1 MVILVDTFL
10 ATVTPM
16 LVMFSCIL
24 IGYLLR
30 IGKIVPENA
39 STVLSRLVVYVFA
52 PAQAIYAFMQNC
64 TLESIASEYKLVLY
78 GTFAVGLGLVIGV
91 PLAKL
96 FSKEINEQKIYRY
109 ALVFANCGFLGN
121 AIVPMILGE
130 QALYCYILFNIPLNI
145 TIYSWGYATLTPQ
158 GKGEKRSFWSFLRQP
173 TIIAIAVGLVLGLSG
188 LGKHMPT
195 FATSVVSQL
204 SNCMGPSAMLL
215 TGFVVGGYDIRKLL
229 TKKKVYI
236 AAALRMIV
244 LPGIHACAMYF
255 LGADKQTVILAAI
268 AFGAALGLNTV
279 VVPAAYDGDTHT
291 GAAMALISHTAS
303 VITIPLLYA
312 LLNWIL

>member
-1 MVILVDTFL
+1 MLDTFF
-10 ATVTPM
+10 ATVSPM

-30 IGKIVPENA
+30 IYKVIPENA
-39 STVLSRLVVYVFA
+39 STVLSRLVVYVFL
-52 PAQAIYAFMQNC
+52 PAQIVGSFMQNC
-64 TLESIASEYKLVLY
+64 TLESIALNYTLVLY
-78 GTFAVGLGLVIGV
+78 GTFAVGLGMAMGI

-109 ALVFANCGFLGN
+109 ALVFANCGFLGY
-121 AIVPMILGE
+121 AIVPMIMGQE
-130 QALYCYILFNIPLNI
+130 ALYCYILFNVPLSI
-145 TIYSWGYATLTPQ
+145 AIYSWGYTTLVPS
-158 GKGEKRSFWSFLRQP
+158 GKGQKRSFWEVLKQP
-173 TIIAIAVGLVLGLSG
+173 AIIATGVGLLLGLTGARTYMPAFVTTVTSNLSG
-188 LGKHMPT
+188 
-195 FATSVVSQL
+195 
-204 SNCMGPSAMLL
+204 CMGPSAMLL

-244 LPGIHACAMYF
+244 LPAIHAAAMY
-255 LGADKQTVILAAI
+255 LIGADKQTIILAAI

-291 GAAMALISHTAS
+291 GAAMALISHTAC
-303 VITIPLLYA
+303 VITIPLLYG